1 MSIESKSTRKDF
13 LADNAKVAAA
23 LAVGGSSIGALLRAG
38 SAGGAVR
45 RRGSRQE
52 SSSIVVEIDEG
63 QNALPFQW
71 FNSEL
76 KAKTGVTT
84 TIQGL
89 PFVGQYEKI
98 VSELIT
104 QSSVYDVLV
113 FPPQMLG
120 DFAGKN
126 FLKVLT
132 DYGDES
138 SLDLADVLPAYREP
152 NSLRNGKLY
161 AAQYDGDVLQVAYRT
176 DLFAKAGI
184 KHPPKTWAEF
194 LAVSKELHKPPHQY
208 GNAFYGQRGFC
219 YAWFINIFA
228 AYGGR
233 WFDSKM
239 NPGIAGDAGVKA
251 LELMV
256 ELKKYS
262 PPNVL
267 AIGYPQ
273 LNEVYLNGS
282 TAMVVQWDDL
292 AMKAE
297 DHSLSKVVGK
307 NAYAPCPQRSYMP
320 YTRVMAISAYSKNPH
335 NAFKA
340 IQFMNSSKVSSRDVY
355 DPKCGEDPFRHS
367 HLNPALVK
375 SHTGTATMPHR
386 QAVSYVNAI
395 KGGLT
400 AGYPELSIPGAP
412 RYLDTLDAQVNRA
425 LAGSTSPAS
434 ALKSAASQWNSIT
447 SALGRDNQV
456 KAYADW
462 VASFRKAG
470 IHY

>member
-13 LADNAKVAAA
+13 LAGNAKVAAA
-23 LAVGGSSIGALLRAG
+23 LAVGGSSLGALLRTG
-38 SAGGAVR
+38 SAGASSR
-45 RRGSRQE
+45 RAWSRLE

-84 TIQGL
+84 TVQGL

-104 QSSVYDVLV
+104 KSSVYDILV

-126 FLKVLT
+126 FLRVLS
-132 DYGDES
+132 DFGDEA
-138 SLDLADVLPAYREP
+138 SLDLSDVLPAYRDP
-152 NSLRNGKLY
+152 NSRRNGKLY
-161 AAQYDGDVLQVAYRT
+161 TAMYDGDVLQVAYRT
-176 DLFAKAGI
+176 DVFAKAGI
-184 KHPPKTWAEF
+184 KHAPKTWAEF
-194 LAVSKELHKPPHQY
+194 LAVSKELHNPPHRY

-233 WFDSKM
+233 WFDAKM

-251 LELMV
+251 LELML

-267 AIGYPQ
+267 QIGYPQ

-297 DHSLSKVVGK
+297 DPSLSKVVGK
-307 NAYAPCPQRSYMP
+307 NAYAACPQRSYMP
-320 YTRVMAISAYSKNPH
+320 YSRVMAISAYSKNPH

-340 IQFMNSSKVSSRDVY
+340 IQFMNSSKISSKIVY
-355 DPKCGEDPFRHS
+355 DPKCGEDPYRHS
-367 HLNPALVK
+367 HFNSALVK
-375 SHTGTATMPHR
+375 SHTGKPTMPRR
-386 QAVSYVNAI
+386 QAASYVNAI
-395 KGGLT
+395 KGGLE

-412 RYLDTLDAQVNRA
+412 RYLDTLDAQVNSA
-425 LAGSTSPAS
+425 LAGSVSPAT
-434 ALKSAASQWNSIT
+434 ALKNTAQQWNQIT
-447 SALGRDNQV
+447 SALGRDNQI

-462 VASFRKAG
+462 VASFHKAG
-470 IHY
+470 IRY